1 MNLDQP
7 TTARGGGGCAGK
19 GCMGFLLFGLFLL
32 VAIAGGTYWGIKR
45 FQNTYSAAEPTTF
58 PEVTTAWQEGT
69 TQAAEPDPAATQPV
83 EQPQQPQQAQPAEQ
97 ADQVETVAA
106 DVGQRWRAFEKAADK
121 HQKARIDLNAAEIN
135 TLLNDNPNTRGK
147 AHVAIRNDV
156 GHVQVSIPLDSL
168 LKNAGW
174 AQSIL
179 GVEGR
184 YLNGEATV
192 EASPDGDPGKA
203 RISNVKISDQPVSDD
218 WLDRQVFGLKSARM
232 AISEWLSD
240 QEIQSFQIRQ
250 NRVYAETRG
259 P

>member
-1 MNLDQP
+1 M
-7 TTARGGGGCAGK
+7 
-19 GCMGFLLFGLFLL
+19 MFLLFGVLLL
-32 VAIAGGTYWGIKR
+32 VALAGGTYWGIKR

-69 TQAAEPDPAATQPV
+69 TDAESQPAETAPA
-83 EQPQQPQQAQPAEQ
+83 EAPQPAEQ
-97 ADQVETVAA
+97 DETVAP
-106 DVGQRWRAFEKAADK
+106 DVAQRWRAFEKAADK
-121 HQKARIDLNAAEIN
+121 HQKAQIDLNAAEIN
-135 TLLNDNPNTRGK
+135 TLLSNDPNTRGK

-168 LKNAGW
+168 LKNASW

-184 YLNGEATV
+184 FLNGEATV
-192 EASPDGDPGKA
+192 EASADGDPAKA
-203 RISNVKISDQPVSDD
+203 RISNVKVGDQAVADD
-218 WLDRQVFGLKSARM
+218 WLDRQMFGMKSARM
-232 AISEWLSD
+232 AISEWLAD
-240 QEIQSFQIRQ
+240 QEIQTFQIRN

>member
-1 MNLDQP
+1 M
-7 TTARGGGGCAGK
+7 
-19 GCMGFLLFGLFLL
+19 FLVLGVLLL
-32 VAIAGGTYWGIKR
+32 VALAGGTYWGIKR
-45 FQNTYSAAEPTTF
+45 FQNTYAAAEPTTF
-58 PEVTTAWQEGT
+58 PEVTTAWQESPPVDSEADSSEAG
-69 TQAAEPDPAATQPV
+69 PV
-83 EQPQQPQQAQPAEQ
+83 EPEAVAPQPPDLAEY
-97 ADQVETVAA
+97 VEPVAA
-106 DVGQRWRAFEKAADK
+106 DVQQRWRAFEKAADR

-135 TLLNDNPNTRGK
+135 TLLNNDPETRGK

-192 EASPDGDPGKA
+192 EASPDGDPAKA
-203 RISNVKISDQPVSDD
+203 RISNVKIGNQPVSND
-218 WLDRQVFGLKSARM
+218 WLDRQIFGMKSARM
-232 AISEWLSD
+232 AISEWLAD
-240 QEIQSFQIRQ
+240 QEIQSFYIRQ

-259 P
+259 Q

>member
-7 TTARGGGGCAGK
+7 TTTRSGGGCAGK
-19 GCMGFLLFGLFLL
+19 GCMMFLLFGVLLL
-32 VAIAGGTYWGIKR
+32 VALAGGSYWGIKR
-45 FQNTYSAAEPTTF
+45 LQNTYSAAEATTF

-69 TQAAEPDPAATQPV
+69 ADAESAEPEPV
-83 EQPQQPQQAQPAEQ
+83 EEPQPAEQ
-97 ADQVETVAA
+97 ADQVEMVAA
-106 DVGQRWRAFEKAADK
+106 DVAQRWRAFEKAADK

-135 TLLNDNPNTRGK
+135 TLLNNDANTRGK

-168 LKNAGW
+168 LKSAGW

-184 YLNGEATV
+184 FLNGEATV

-203 RISNVKISDQPVSDD
+203 RISNVKIAGQAVSDD
-218 WLDRQVFGLKSARM
+218 WLDRQMFGMKSARM
-232 AISEWLSD
+232 AISEWLAD
-240 QEIQSFQIRQ
+240 QEIQSFYIRQ